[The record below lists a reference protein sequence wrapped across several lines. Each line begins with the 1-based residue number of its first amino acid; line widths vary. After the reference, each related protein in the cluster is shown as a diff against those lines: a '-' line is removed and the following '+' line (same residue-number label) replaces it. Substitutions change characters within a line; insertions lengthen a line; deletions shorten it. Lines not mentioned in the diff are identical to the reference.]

1 MNILMPDREVAVLE
15 SRLFQRRVLP
25 WTELL
30 GYVRPP
36 GHLRHRQAMAAWLG
50 RLGLPARPEHLALT
64 AGAQHAMAT
73 AFSAVTRPGDTV
85 LTEELTYS
93 GMKRL
98 AQQLHLKVRG
108 VPMDAEGLRP
118 DALEAACRASRAR
131 VLYCMPR
138 LQNPT
143 SAIMSDKRRRQIAAV
158 AAKYRL
164 TVIEDDTYGFHA
176 PDTAPLDDADSRPDD
191 LRHQPVEEPVPRPSP
206 RLRRRAAPVLEKICD
221 AIHAT
226 MIMPSPIGADL
237 LCGWLEDGTAA
248 RIAEWKRH
256 ETTARQ
262 AVARR
267 LLEGE
272 RLQTNPAS
280 PHVWMHLPG
289 RWGSDDFVAAARA
302 RGVYVNAS
310 GEFAVADQHPRAVRL
325 CLGTPRTRAGLEEAL
340 TRIVST
346 LADRA
351 LPARAVVYR
360 VRTAASDRER
370 AYVRSRSASRCRNRP
385 TSVTTPTVWA
395 EPRSESFVT
404 TAGLMSTQTT
414 RTQDG
419 SMLPTPMLCSID
431 DSIRT
436 SCTFWD
442 SAAA

>member
-1 MNILMPDREVAVLE
+1 MTRAYTEAARRGLTSGHVGRGTFIRGAEMEDARDDSVIDLTINILMPDREVAVLE

-36 GHLRHRQAMAAWLG
+36 GHMRHRQAMAAWLG
-50 RLGLPARPEHLALT
+50 SLGLPARPEHLALT

-73 AFSAVTRPGDTV
+73 SFSAVTRPGDVV

-98 AQQLHLKVRG
+98 AKQLNLKVRG

-143 SAIMSDKRRRQIAAV
+143 SAIMSDRRRRQIAAI
-158 AAKYRL
+158 ATKYRL
-164 TVIEDDTYGFHA
+164 TVIEDDTYGFHV
-176 PDTAPLDDADSRPDD
+176 PQTAPLMPLIPERTIFVTSLSKSLFPG
-191 LRHQPVEEPVPRPSP
+191 LRLGCVV
-206 RLRRRAAPVLEKICD
+206 AAPAVLDKVCE
-221 AIHAT
+221 AISAT

-267 LLEGE
+267 LLDGE
-272 RLQTNPAS
+272 RLQSNPAS
-280 PHVWMHLPG
+280 PHVWLHLPG
-289 RWGSDDFVAAARA
+289 RLGSEDFMAAARA
-302 RGVYVNAS
+302 RGVYVNPS
-310 GEFAVADQHPRAVRL
+310 SEFAVADQHPRAVRV

-340 TRIVST
+340 RRIASA
-346 LADRA
+346 LADRE
-351 LPARAVVYR
+351 LPARAVV
-360 VRTAASDRER
+360 
-370 AYVRSRSASRCRNRP
+370 
-385 TSVTTPTVWA
+385 
-395 EPRSESFVT
+395 
-404 TAGLMSTQTT
+404 
-414 RTQDG
+414 
-419 SMLPTPMLCSID
+419 
-431 DSIRT
+431 
-436 SCTFWD
+436 
-442 SAAA
+442 